1 MQYALMFYENPS
13 EFAKRADS
21 PETEAYWASWMAY
34 SQAAR
39 ESGVLQGGQALEA
52 PGMSTA
58 LRLKSGAKNVQ
69 DGPIADTKEQ
79 LGGFFIIDVPNL
91 DDALEWAAKAPCA
104 GNGGVEVRPVMAG
117 RSN

>member
-21 PETEAYWASWMAY
+21 PDTAAYWASWTAY

-39 ESGVLQGGQALEA
+39 EAGVLQGGQALQA

-58 LRLKSGAKNVQ
+58 LRLKSGARSVQ

-79 LGGFFIIDVPNL
+79 LGGFFIVDVPDL
-91 DDALEWAAKAPCA
+91 DAALDWAAKAPCA
-104 GNGGVEVRPVMAG
+104 DNVGVEVRPLMDG
-117 RSN
+117 